1 MFDVS
6 GQTFRLSGDQFMMN
20 GVDARGVDSFV
31 ILLDRSFVRREDA
44 RG

>member
-6 GQTFRLSGDQFMMN
+6 GQTFRLNGGQFMMN
-20 GVDARGVDSFV
+20 GADARGVDSFV
-31 ILLDRSFVRREDA
+31 ILLDRSFVRGEDP